1 MYEPICPLSPEWANL
16 HSAAVAAAEDGET
29 FPKPLI
35 LAGWAFSSDAEKR
48 QRWKETVDWLES
60 RGLRGL
66 IESKVEGAWYRG

>member
-1 MYEPICPLSPEWANL
+1 MYEPICPLPPEWENL